1 MAIQWN
7 WLTRQAFNLESRS
20 SSLRIVT
27 IQLDKKLF
35 SQSIY
40 FLTDK
45 LGENPD
51 GTVTVRANKNKRK
64 KVEGP
69 MDIDDLIF
77 QDGYEVVIS
86 KK

>member
-27 IQLDKKLF
+27 IQLNKKLF

-40 FLTDK
+40 FLTDQ
-45 LGENPD
+45 LGGSPD
-51 GTVTVRANKNKRK
+51 GTVIVRAKIKQEK
-64 KVEGP
+64 EEWQA

-77 QDGYEVVIS
+77 QGEEVVIS
-86 KK
+86 EK